1 MISFIGSINVYILI
15 GLVTGKMFKR
25 TCSAGNSTKHFD
37 GQALSLTL
45 KNSFQL

>member
-25 TCSAGNSTKHFD
+25 TCSAGNCTKHFD

-45 KNSFQL
+45 KNSLQL